1 MDKNKKLIQNLNDI
15 GVNKELILKN
25 DEDEQLLKADSK
37 SYSDN
42 PFFY

>member
-25 DEDEQLLKADSK
+25 DEDE
-37 SYSDN
+37 
-42 PFFY
+42 